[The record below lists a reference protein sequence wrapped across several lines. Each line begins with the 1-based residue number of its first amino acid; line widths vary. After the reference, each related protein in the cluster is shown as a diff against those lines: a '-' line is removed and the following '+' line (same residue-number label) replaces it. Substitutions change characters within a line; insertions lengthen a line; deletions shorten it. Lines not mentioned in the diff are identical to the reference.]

1 MMIQRSTMTCIFIF
15 SVAFLL
21 SFQLTIAQRST
32 GLHTYLVH
40 VNKPDAQVP
49 ANSGDLE
56 SYYNSFLPDEF
67 AGTGEPSRIIHS
79 YHHVATG
86 FAARLSTEEV
96 KAMEKKD
103 GFVSARVEKIL
114 ALHTTHTPNFLG
126 LYRNMGFWRGSNY
139 GKGVIIGVLDTG
151 ITPGHPSFCDDNM
164 SSPPAKWK
172 GKCEFTGNVTC
183 NKKLIG
189 ARNFVSGSSNPPFD
203 EEGHGTHTSST
214 AAGNFVDD
222 ANLFGNA
229 NGTAAGMAPL
239 AHIAM
244 YKVCSDGCSDVDILA
259 AIDAAIED
267 GVDVLSLS
275 LGGYS
280 DPFYYDSIATG
291 AFAAIQKGIF
301 VSASAGNEGPLNST
315 LSNEAPWILTVGAST
330 HDRKIVATAMLG
342 NGEQYDGESAFQPA
356 NFPHNLLPLV
366 YPGRSDEEAAL
377 CSSGSLNNTDVKGK
391 VVVCDRGGDVAR
403 LEKSQTVKD
412 AGGAAMIL
420 VNLEIDGDGTFS
432 DPHVLPAAHV
442 GYTAGEKIKAY
453 INSTST
459 PLAGIFFQ
467 GTKINFNNAPA
478 VSSFSSRGPNLASPG
493 IVKPDIIGPGVN
505 ILAAW
510 PVSVENKT
518 GTDLTF
524 NIISGTSMSCPHLS
538 GIVALLKSAHPDWS
552 PAAIKSA
559 IMTTADQHNLQGQP
573 ILDQRDLP
581 ADIFATGA
589 GHVNPSKANH
599 PGLIYDIKVENYIQY
614 LCGLGYREKDIELI
628 VQQTVKCS
636 QLTSISE
643 AELNYPSFSIIL
655 GPETQNYTRTV
666 TNVGDASSTYTV
678 NITQIQ
684 GVDVVVEP
692 ATLVFTQVNQQAT
705 YSISF
710 TQSGILTDR
719 FVQGAISWISN
730 KYVVRS
736 PISVK
741 LE

>member
-1 MMIQRSTMTCIFIF
+1 MTCISIF
-15 SVAFLL
+15 SIVFLL
-21 SFQLTIAQRST
+21 SFHLTIAQRSSPV
-32 GLHTYLVH
+32 HTYLVH
-40 VNKPDAQVP
+40 VNKPDAQVL
-49 ANSGDLE
+49 ANSVDLE
-56 SYYNSFLPDEF
+56 SYYNTFLPEEL
-67 AGTGEPSRIIHS
+67 AGNEVSSRIIHS
-79 YHHVATG
+79 YHHVAMG
-86 FAARLSTEEV
+86 FAARLSAEEV
-96 KAMEKKD
+96 KEMQKKD

-126 LYRNMGFWRGSNY
+126 LYQNMGFWQESNY

-164 SSPPAKWK
+164 PPPPAKWK

-189 ARNFVSGSSNPPFD
+189 ARNFVSGSSDPPFD
-203 EEGHGTHTSST
+203 EDGHGTHTSST

-222 ANLFGNA
+222 ASLFGNA

-244 YKVCSDGCSDVDILA
+244 YKVCSEGCSDVDILA
-259 AIDAAIED
+259 ALDAAIDD

-275 LGGYS
+275 IGGYS
-280 DPFYYDSIATG
+280 APFYDDSIATG

-301 VSASAGNEGPLNST
+301 VSSSAGNDGPLNST

-330 HDRKIVATAMLG
+330 HDRKIVATAVLG
-342 NGEQYDGESAFQPA
+342 NGQEYEGESAFQPT
-356 NFPHNLLPLV
+356 NFPHTLLPLV
-366 YPGRSDEEAAL
+366 YPGLSDQEAAF
-377 CSSGSLNNTDVKGK
+377 CSSGSLNNADVKGK

-432 DPHVLPAAHV
+432 DPHVLPATHV

-459 PLAGIFFQ
+459 PSAGILFK
-467 GTKINFNNAPA
+467 GTSIGFKSAPS

-538 GIVALLKSAHPDWS
+538 GVAALLKSAHPDWS

-559 IMTTADQHNLQGQP
+559 IMTTADQLNLEGQP

-581 ADIFATGA
+581 ADILATGA
-589 GHVNPSKANH
+589 GHVNPSKASD
-599 PGLIYDIKVENYIQY
+599 PGLIYDIKVEKYIQY
-614 LCGLGYREKDIELI
+614 LCGLGYKDKDIEILA
-628 VQQTVKCS
+628 QQTIKCS
-636 QLTSISE
+636 LQSSISE

-692 ATLVFTQVNQQAT
+692 ATLVFTQVNQQAI
-705 YSISF
+705 YSVSF
-710 TQSGILTDR
+710 TQTGEITNR

-730 KYVVRS
+730 KYVVRI

>member
-1 MMIQRSTMTCIFIF
+1 MTYIFIF
-15 SVAFLL
+15 SIAFLL
-21 SFQLTIAQRST
+21 SLHLTVAQRSNA
-32 GLHTYLVH
+32 LQTYLVH
-40 VNKPDAQVP
+40 VNKPDARIL
-49 ANSGDLE
+49 ANSVDLE
-56 SYYNSFLPDEF
+56 SYYSSFLPEAL
-67 AGTGEPSRIIHS
+67 AGAEEPSCIIHS
-79 YHHVATG
+79 YHHVAIG
-86 FAARLSTEEV
+86 FAARLSAEEV
-96 KAMEKKD
+96 NEMEKKD

-126 LYRNMGFWRGSNY
+126 LFQNVGFWQESNY

-151 ITPGHPSFCDDNM
+151 ITPNHPSFSDENM
-164 SSPPAKWK
+164 PSPPAKWK
-172 GKCEFTGNVTC
+172 GKCEFRGNVTC
-183 NKKLIG
+183 NKKIIG
-189 ARNFVSGSSNPPFD
+189 ARNLVSGSSDPPFD
-203 EEGHGTHTSST
+203 DEGHGTHTSST

-222 ANLFGNA
+222 ASLFGNA

-244 YKVCSDGCSDVDILA
+244 YKVCTESCSDVDILA
-259 AIDAAIED
+259 ALDAAIDD
-267 GVDVLSLS
+267 GVDVLSIS
-275 LGGYS
+275 IGGFS
-280 DPFYYDSIATG
+280 DPFYEDSIATG
-291 AFAAIQKGIF
+291 AFAAMQKGIF
-301 VSASAGNEGPLNST
+301 VSVSAGNEGPLNST

-330 HDRKIVATAMLG
+330 HDRKIVATAVLG
-342 NGEQYDGESAFQPA
+342 NGQEYDGESAFQPTS
-356 NFPHNLLPLV
+356 FPHTLLPLV
-366 YPGRSDEEAAL
+366 YPGFSDQDAAL

-391 VVVCDRGGDVAR
+391 VVVCDRGGDVPR

-420 VNLEIDGDGTFS
+420 TNLEIDGDGTFA
-432 DPHVLPAAHV
+432 DAHVLPATHV
-442 GYTAGEKIKAY
+442 GYTAGESIKAY

-459 PLAGIFFQ
+459 PSAGIVFK
-467 GTKINFNNAPA
+467 GTIIGFKSSPS

-538 GIVALLKSAHPDWS
+538 GIAALLKSAHPDWS

-559 IMTTADQHNLQGQP
+559 IMTTADQFNLEGQP

-589 GHVNPSKANH
+589 GHVNPSKASD

-614 LCGLGYREKDIELI
+614 LCGLGYKDKDIELLA
-628 VQQTVKCS
+628 QQTVKCS
-636 QLTSISE
+636 LQSSISE

-655 GPETQNYTRTV
+655 GPQTQNYTRTV

-692 ATLVFTQVNQQAT
+692 ATLVFTQVNQQET
-705 YSISF
+705 YSVSF
-710 TQSGILTDR
+710 TQTGLITDR

-730 KYVVRS
+730 KYVVRI